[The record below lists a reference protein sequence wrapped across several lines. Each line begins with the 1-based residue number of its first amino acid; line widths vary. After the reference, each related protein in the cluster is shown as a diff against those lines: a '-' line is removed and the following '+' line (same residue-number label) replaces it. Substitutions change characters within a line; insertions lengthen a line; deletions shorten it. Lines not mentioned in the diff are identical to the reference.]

1 MIYNTGKVLI
11 GLRYKPAVRQ
21 HIGRDM
27 MLLQTALLAKP
38 KTAWQRL
45 AKWLKIDL

>member
-1 MIYNTGKVLI
+1 MIYNTGKVRI
-11 GLRYKPAVRQ
+11 GLHYKPPVRQ

-45 AKWLKIDL
+45 TEWLEV